1 MRKLEYSL
9 YGNFKIWSKIMPN
22 PCKPLLLDFL
32 KDDLSWWAKYL
43 KIDIRILRKIIGG
56 TGTLHVE
63 TAKKIMKR
71 IDEISGEKNDIEKFF
86 ILSELKGYE
95 KERKVIY
102 EESENLLSKD
112 EWISIVRY
120 VIEKRWEAFSISD
133 VLIFIFILGILG
145 IILYSL
151 FS

>member
-1 MRKLEYSL
+1 MQ
-9 YGNFKIWSKIMPN
+9 
-22 PCKPLLLDFL
+22 
-32 KDDLSWWAKYL
+32 
-43 KIDIRILRKIIGG
+43 
-56 TGTLHVE
+56 
-63 TAKKIMKR
+63 R
-71 IDEISGEKNDIEKFF
+71 IDELSGEKNDIEKFF
-86 ILSELKGYE
+86 TLSELKGYE
-95 KERKVIY
+95 KERKIIY

-120 VIEKRWEAFSISD
+120 VIEKRWDAFSISD